1 MEGLSKSE
9 IQYLSENLFFYSD
22 DDAIRY
28 FMGEISPKELHIIVS
43 VTELCNLRCAYCY
56 ENNAEIRGV
65 MSFDILDKIKLY
77 ITWKHFVK
85 GGGVWMKVIKPASY
99 DGDIQCGPVW
109 AKKCKGEIKAGN

>member
-1 MEGLSKSE
+1 MERLSKSE

-65 MSFDILDKIKLY
+65 MSFDILDKIKLH
-77 ITWKHFVK
+77 IT
-85 GGGVWMKVIKPASY
+85 
-99 DGDIQCGPVW
+99 
-109 AKKCKGEIKAGN
+109 

>member
-1 MEGLSKSE
+1 MELSRCVKVVEQESSVVIFNTINSCIVELPADKLESGNLCVERLSKSE

-77 ITWKHFVK
+77 IT
-85 GGGVWMKVIKPASY
+85 
-99 DGDIQCGPVW
+99 
-109 AKKCKGEIKAGN
+109 